1 MILNHRKKHGNT
13 LWTWGHDQLMLSHA
27 LHPQCLWVI
36 TFRGV
41 ENWFNSRLKNHGCI
55 MLYPPLFNC
64 SIVVRTPKVSS
75 CQRIQLHRTLIT
87 ATPKDRRVTSSYNS
101 DAFSILG
108 VTLLDNKQVNNSS
121 STRTQMYFAS
131 SLAQGWSVGS
141 VSSM

>member
-1 MILNHRKKHGNT
+1 METPYERGDMTNWCLAMHQPSIFM
-13 LWTWGHDQLMLSHA
+13 GHHLSGGWKLVKLPVEKSWLYHAISTFIQL
-27 LHPQCLWVI
+27 Q
-36 TFRGV
+36 
-41 ENWFNSRLKNHGCI
+41 
-55 MLYPPLFNC
+55 
-64 SIVVRTPKVSS
+64 SS
-75 CQRIQLHRTLIT
+75 CQDAKGFIMSAYPAPSYSDSQTNT